1 MSHNYDRKKKNRAEH
16 DIERE
21 KQQQEIVK
29 WINAERVKNIK
40 KYRKKIKEI
49 LDEEI
54 VSEPYQSRYDE
65 EESKFRETV
74 TDSRYSHA

>member
-1 MSHNYDRKKKNRAEH
+1 MSHNYDRKKQNRAEY

-21 KQQQEIVK
+21 KQQQEIVR

-49 LDEEI
+49 LDEEL
-54 VSEPYQSRYDE
+54 VSEHHDTRYDE
-65 EESKFRETV
+65 EESKFRETF
-74 TDSRYSHA
+74 TESRYSNA